1 MSDSTKSPTTY
12 TQQLDKLKLRG
23 CTTKND
29 AFCITVLKDVNYY
42 RLSAYF
48 LPFKNNNGTYIKGT
62 NFEQVFNI
70 YEFDRKLRRI
80 ILVAIE
86 EIEIFTRATLAYF
99 HAHKYGAVGY
109 FDEKNYSAKHNHEKF
124 KKLIEHE
131 ISSNRNIPFVRHH
144 EQKYGGRFPIWV
156 IIELFTFGMLSFFF
170 ADLKTKDQ
178 KDIARTAF
186 HSTANNIKSWLRCC
200 TDLRNICAHYGR
212 LYYRNFPSVPAGFEN
227 NDRDKYK
234 LWTTMQAV
242 KELYYDAEKWN
253 ASILRPMIDLF
264 EEYKYDI
271 NLKHMAFPSNW
282 IDLLTKK

>member
-1 MSDSTKSPTTY
+1 MSDLTKSPTTY
-12 TQQLDKLKLRG
+12 TQQLNKLKLRG
-23 CTTKND
+23 CTTRNE
-29 AFCITVLKDVNYY
+29 AFCIAVLKDVNYY

-48 LPFKNNNGTYIKGT
+48 LPFKNDNGTYIKGT
-62 NFEQVFNI
+62 NFEKVFNI

-178 KDIARTAF
+178 KDIARTVF

-212 LYYRNFPSVPAGFEN
+212 LYYRNFSSVPAGFEN
-227 NDRDKYK
+227 NDSDKYK

-264 EEYKYDI
+264 EEYKDDI

-282 IDLLTKK
+282 TDLLTKK